1 MISGDTYVSADGKV
15 IGTLNHITGFTD
27 FNVSVPE
34 QQEGYYFPIKLTQT
48 GTKMSLIK
56 NGTPS
61 KSNIDFDPEI
71 LLRVQKSDK
80 WSIEVDDKEV
90 ISLDFSQAN
99 FAE

>member
-1 MISGDTYVSADGKV
+1 
-15 IGTLNHITGFTD
+15 
-27 FNVSVPE
+27 
-34 QQEGYYFPIKLTQT
+34 
-48 GTKMSLIK
+48 MSLIK
-56 NGTPS
+56 NGIPS

-80 WSIEVDDKEV
+80 WSIEVDGKEV